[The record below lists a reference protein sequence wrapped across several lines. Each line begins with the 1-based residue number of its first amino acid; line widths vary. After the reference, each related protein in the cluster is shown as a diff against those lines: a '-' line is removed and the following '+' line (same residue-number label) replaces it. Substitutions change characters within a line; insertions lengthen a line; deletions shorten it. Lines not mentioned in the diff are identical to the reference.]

1 MTEILAPADAE
12 ARLKRMAFELL
23 EANFEEDELILL
35 GIRERGLVVAER
47 LRQQL
52 AAISA
57 LRLQLHPLRKR
68 GTAPEGL
75 EPPPPGANFLIVD
88 DVIYTGRAMMAAL
101 AQVMPFEPRRVQVA
115 VLVDRGHR
123 SFPVS
128 ADVVGLHLATTLQ
141 EYVRVSIGADQQRLH
156 AFLE

>member
-1 MTEILAPADAE
+1 MTEILAPAAAE

-23 EANFEEDELILL
+23 EANFEEEELILL
-35 GIRERGLVVAER
+35 GLRERGLVVAER

-52 AAISA
+52 AQIAS
-57 LRLQLHPLRKR
+57 LRVQLYPLHKR
-68 GTAPEGL
+68 GSRPEGL

-88 DVIYTGRAMMAAL
+88 DVIYTGRAMVAAL
-101 AQVMPFEPRRVQVA
+101 AQVMPYEPRRVQVA

-141 EYVRVSIGADQQRLH
+141 EYVRVSIGADQQSLH
-156 AFLE
+156 AFLD